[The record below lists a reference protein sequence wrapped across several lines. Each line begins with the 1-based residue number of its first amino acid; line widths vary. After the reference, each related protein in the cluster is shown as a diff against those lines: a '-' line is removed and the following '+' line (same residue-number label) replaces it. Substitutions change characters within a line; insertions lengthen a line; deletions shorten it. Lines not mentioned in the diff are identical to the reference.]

1 MSYLSVSRFVCLCE
15 SNTVQCRYVINIAS
29 FSKKNDKADIVYT
42 PQVRL
47 LSIAVRNATSKS
59 ARGRRHWICC
69 TQKAC
74 YSATA
79 LLESLQSRKEII
91 ALSRWHRASSSQV
104 KFWKSFTEW
113 PWEEIQRKV
122 DFIATKWMNKRRRIQ
137 WWLLVMVHHH
147 NTNEKQKKKILF
159 LSHSAYTGS
168 RQSYL
173 PAVFWRTPPTIVC
186 SVVNFHILTL
196 LCVAFGLYSIF
207 SRLDSTVD
215 LLSFSCMHICFE
227 TDVALGV
234 K

>member
-1 MSYLSVSRFVCLCE
+1 MSYLFVSRFVCLYE
-15 SNTVQCRYVINIAS
+15 SNTIQCRYVINIAS

-91 ALSRWHRASSSQV
+91 ALSRWHGASSSQV

-147 NTNEKQKKKILF
+147 NTNEKQKKKNPVSFPLSIHREQTVIFTCCILADTPDDRLF
-159 LSHSAYTGS
+159 SCEFSHTDTAM
-168 RQSYL
+168 
-173 PAVFWRTPPTIVC
+173 C
-186 SVVNFHILTL
+186 SVWALLHLFSFGFH
-196 LCVAFGLYSIF
+196 
-207 SRLDSTVD
+207 SRFAEL
-215 LLSFSCMHICFE
+215 
-227 TDVALGV
+227 
-234 K
+234 